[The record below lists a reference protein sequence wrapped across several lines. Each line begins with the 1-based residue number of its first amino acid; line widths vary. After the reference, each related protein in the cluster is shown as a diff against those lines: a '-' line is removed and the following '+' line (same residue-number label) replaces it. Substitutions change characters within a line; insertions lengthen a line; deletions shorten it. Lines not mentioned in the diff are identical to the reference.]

1 VNEGFAMSSF
11 EWVELETLTSD
22 IEAARSRLAEARKRN
37 NQGAVGRLEVEI
49 TRAEK
54 RRSDLLAHISTSVA
68 SEPDPPPRARETAGS
83 RQAAAAA
90 EALQEEA
97 DAAQP
102 PGDTAGDPEPDPLPE
117 AVDGANA
124 RQAAASAAEALQD
137 EVDAAQPPGDT
148 AGDPEPD
155 PLPEEKDGANSSQAS
170 ASAAEALPGE
180 ADGEQPLPDRVDRIV
195 AGGAASTAAALR
207 ADGIGGGSIM
217 WDQLK
222 PSDIERAKSELGD
235 RRAEM
240 LARHAEELKGLDV
253 DQNQLETLER
263 AIASFL
269 QKFNASSP
277 DSAVVKLDEERELR
291 QQAGQQPS

>member
-117 AVDGANA
+117 A
-124 RQAAASAAEALQD
+124 
-137 EVDAAQPPGDT
+137 
-148 AGDPEPD
+148 
-155 PLPEEKDGANSSQAS
+155 KDGANSSQAS

>member
-1 VNEGFAMSSF
+1 MSSF

-83 RQAAAAA
+83 RQAAADA

-102 PGDTAGDPEPDPLPE
+102 PGDTASDPEPDPLPE
-117 AVDGANA
+117 AVDGANS
-124 RQAAASAAEALQD
+124 RQAAASAAEASQD
-137 EVDAAQPPGDT
+137 EVDAAQPPDET
-148 AGDPEPD
+148 ASAPEPD
-155 PLPEEKDGANSSQAS
+155 PLPEAKDGANSSQAS
-170 ASAAEALPGE
+170 ASAEETAEALPGE
-180 ADGEQPLPDRVDRIV
+180 ADGEQPLPDSVDRIV

-207 ADGIGGGSIM
+207 ADGIGGGNIM

-253 DQNQLETLER
+253 DQSQLETLER